1 MIYLLLFIAATL
13 ILLYVTSRWLRGE
26 LRELRAWLGEKLVVQ
41 RGGESQS
48 NVIAG
53 TQRAF
58 EAEGLHL
65 DFMIVSRQVLPCYE
79 QLRRRHIEQTPADPL
94 PVAVVLALAAD
105 TNARRL
111 YLRAVVPQ
119 AGAPARDRTEFI
131 DFDEIASVQTVDRTT
146 PDGVA
151 AGAEQTLEL
160 TFADERPPHHLN
172 LEPDWGISPSE
183 ITHRVRGLLAGDWR
197 PDAPP
202 TIVR

>member
-26 LRELRAWLGEKLVVQ
+26 LRELRAWLGEKLVLQ

-65 DFMIVSRQVLPCYE
+65 DFMIVSRQVLPCYA
-79 QLRRRHIEQTPADPL
+79 QLRRRHIDRTPADPL

-111 YLRAVVPQ
+111 CLRAVVPQ

-131 DFDEIASVQTVDRTT
+131 DFDEIVSVQTVDRTT

-151 AGAEQTLEL
+151 PGTDQALEL
-160 TFADERPPHHLN
+160 TFGDDRPPHHLN
-172 LEPDWGISPSE
+172 LEDWSVSPSE
-183 ITHRVRGLLAGDWR
+183 IVLRVRGLLAGDWR
-197 PDAPP
+197 PEAPP

>member
-58 EAEGLHL
+58 EAAGLHL

-151 AGAEQTLEL
+151 PGAEQALEL

-172 LEPDWGISPSE
+172 LEPDWSISPSE
-183 ITHRVRGLLAGDWR
+183 ITHRIRGLLAGDWR